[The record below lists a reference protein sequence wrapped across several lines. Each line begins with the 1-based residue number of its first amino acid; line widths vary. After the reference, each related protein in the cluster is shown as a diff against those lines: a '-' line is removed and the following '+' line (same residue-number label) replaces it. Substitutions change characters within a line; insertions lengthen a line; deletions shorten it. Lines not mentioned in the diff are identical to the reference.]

1 MTPTIAERLAQFSD
15 RLQFDD
21 IPPEVIDKTK
31 RLVLDTLG
39 VCIGSTRLDFGV
51 SALDMVAGWGGAAEA
66 TAIGG
71 CGKVPAQNAALCN
84 GILGHGQDY
93 DDTHTESVVHPSAA
107 LVPAALALAER
118 QHASGRD
125 MLTALVAGL
134 ETSIRIA
141 MPALN
146 KFHLRGMHTTSVATT
161 FGAAMMA
168 AKLQK
173 LGLQK
178 TIEAVGIGG
187 SFASGLLECIPAA
200 AGAKRLHAGW
210 GAFCGIMSAQF
221 AQGGFTGPATI
232 FEGKLGVYNSFL
244 RGEDYDLDVIFKGIG
259 RRWETL
265 DVRPKLYPC
274 CHYLQAFLDCAAALR
289 KKHSLR
295 PDDITDISCRI
306 AQGAVNIVCEP
317 WAKKLDPRT
326 GYDARFSLAFAV
338 ARNARERQGWRRGI
352 LREELWRSR
361 DPPVDGQGALRGRTP
376 LRSEGHAGVGGDHI
390 ARWRQARVGSAG
402 GARQYATSDCTR
414 GTAGKISCQHRV
426 YRPRGGIPHRGR
438 RACPRRGGQCR
449 RLHGATGGAGA
460 CGECR
465 MNPLHDAWCRRHDG
479 RRAQVLER
487 AAYARVD

>member
-1 MTPTIAERLAQFSD
+1 
-15 RLQFDD
+15 
-21 IPPEVIDKTK
+21 
-31 RLVLDTLG
+31 
-39 VCIGSTRLDFGV
+39 
-51 SALDMVAGWGGAAEA
+51 MVAGWGGTAEA

-71 CGKVPAQNAALCN
+71 RGKVPAQNAALCN

-161 FGAAMMA
+161 FGTAMMA

-210 GAFCGIMSAQF
+210 GAFCGILSAQF
-221 AQGGFTGPATI
+221 AQGGYTGPATI

-244 RGEDYDLDVIFKGIG
+244 RGEEYDLDVIFKGMG

-289 KKHSLR
+289 KKHALR

-317 WAKKLDPRT
+317 WAKKLDPGT

-338 ARNARERQGWRRGI
+338 AVMLAKGKAGVAEFSTQSFGDPVIRGLMGKVRYMVDPRYEVKDMPGWVEVTLRDGAKRVWEIPEVRGNMRHPI
-352 LREELWRSR
+352 ALEELLEKYHANTACIGREAASR
-361 DPPVDGQGALRGRTP
+361 VADAVLALDEADNLDAIMAQLKAP
-376 LRSEGHAGVGGDHI
+376 
-390 ARWRQARVGSAG
+390 ARVA
-402 GARQYATSDCTR
+402 
-414 GTAGKISCQHRV
+414 
-426 YRPRGGIPHRGR
+426 
-438 RACPRRGGQCR
+438 
-449 RLHGATGGAGA
+449 
-460 CGECR
+460 
-465 MNPLHDAWCRRHDG
+465 N
-479 RRAQVLER
+479 
-487 AAYARVD
+487 AA